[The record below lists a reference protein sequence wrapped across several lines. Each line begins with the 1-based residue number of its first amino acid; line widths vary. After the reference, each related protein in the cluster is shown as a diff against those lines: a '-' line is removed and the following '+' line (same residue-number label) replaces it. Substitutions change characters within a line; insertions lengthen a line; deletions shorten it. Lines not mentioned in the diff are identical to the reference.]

1 MMDTEPS
8 KASPRLVRVLEASEL
23 ILYSA
28 VAVLL
33 VVIAIISLVA
43 EITNIATYLTSTS
56 PILGVQELLVTIII
70 LELLMTVVGY
80 LKTKSINLRLLLGAG
95 LTAMI
100 RQIITAVYVPLAA
113 QDFALVLLATAILVA
128 AIIFVGNRTIQA

>member
-1 MMDTEPS
+1 MMGAEPS
-8 KASPRLVRVLEASEL
+8 KTSPRIVRALELSEL
-23 ILYSA
+23 VLYSA

-33 VVIAIISLVA
+33 VVIAIISLLA

-80 LKTKSINLRLLLGAG
+80 LKTKSINLGLLLGAG

-100 RQIITAVYVPLAA
+100 RQIITAAYVPLGA

-128 AIIFVGNRTIQA
+128 ALIFIGNRAIQA